1 MEALAI
7 GEVKWH
13 TKNNISQVEM
23 KKIIIFCCFFVAI
36 LLGTSCIDE
45 KSNSEV
51 KLVTAE
57 EMQSILEL
65 EDVQLVDV
73 RTPEEY
79 EEIRIANSQNID
91 FKSPTFDEDITKLDK
106 EKPVI
111 LYCQGG
117 VRSAKCAKKLK
128 DAGFEK
134 IYDLEG
140 GISKWKHS
148 EKLKIEQKS

>member
-1 MEALAI
+1 M
-7 GEVKWH
+7 
-13 TKNNISQVEM
+13 
-23 KKIIIFCCFFVAI
+23 FVATS
-36 LLGTSCIDE
+36 LSTSCIDD

-51 KLVTAE
+51 KLITAD
-57 EMQSILEL
+57 EMQSILDL

-79 EEIRIANSQNID
+79 AEVRIANSQNID
-91 FKSPTFDEDITKLDK
+91 FTSPTFEEDITKLDK

-117 VRSAKCAKKLK
+117 VRSAKCAKKLEE
-128 DAGFEK
+128 AGFEK

-148 EKLKIEQKS
+148 KKIKIEEES

>member
-1 MEALAI
+1 
-7 GEVKWH
+7 
-13 TKNNISQVEM
+13 M
-23 KKIIIFCCFFVAI
+23 KKVIFIFCALIATSFS
-36 LLGTSCIDE
+36 TSCIDT
-45 KSNSEV
+45 KDAATDV
-51 KLVTAE
+51 KLVTAD

-79 EEIRIANSQNID
+79 SVERIANAQNID

-106 EKPVI
+106 AKPVI
-111 LYCQGG
+111 LYCRGG
-117 VRSAKCAKKLK
+117 NRSAKCAKKLK

-134 IYDLEG
+134 VYDLEG

-148 EKLKIEQKS
+148 DKIKIEAKS